1 MTYDDWQ
8 VAIGPKVQGTW
19 NLHNAI
25 PGKDLDF
32 FVLFS
37 SLSGIIGQVGQV
49 NYAAAN
55 TFLDSFVQYRHDLG
69 LPASVLD
76 IGLMADIGYISNR
89 PSILAQ
95 LRSTGMQV
103 LKEPELLDALHLA
116 ILRSPSL
123 PSAAHGTIST
133 TDNGVHSVS
142 NPAHLGI
149 GLKLHVRHNDPRNKA
164 SWKRDARM
172 SGYVHTEESNALPTS
187 DASNAGN
194 RGLVIF
200 LSAVATDPSILD
212 DEETSSELLAS
223 QIGLQ
228 LDSFLLTTESE
239 GEPDLGRSPS
249 DMGVDS
255 LVSIEIRNWWRQT
268 FGLEISVLEILNAK
282 SLKDLGKMAVKGL
295 KQKLEKRNEPS
306 E

>member
-8 VAIGPKVQGTW
+8 ATIAPKVQGTW
-19 NLHNAI
+19 NLHSAI
-25 PGKDLDF
+25 QGKNLDF

-37 SLSGIIGQVGQV
+37 SLSGIIGQIGQV

-55 TFLDSFVQYRHDLG
+55 TFLDSFVQYRHSLG

-76 IGLMADIGYISNR
+76 IGAMSDIGYVSNR

-95 LRSTGMQV
+95 LRSAGMQV
-103 LKEPELLDALHLA
+103 LREPDLLNALHLA

-123 PSAAHGTIST
+123 PSAAHETNST
-133 TDNGVHSVS
+133 TDIGFQSIS
-142 NPAHLGI
+142 NQAQLAI
-149 GLKLHVRHNDPRNKA
+149 GLKLHVRHNDPKNKA
-164 SWKRDARM
+164 LWRRDARM
-172 SGYVHTEESNALPTS
+172 SRYAHTETSNPLLSSDTSNA
-187 DASNAGN
+187 SNKE
-194 RGLVIF
+194 LISF
-200 LSAVATDPSILD
+200 LSAVATDASILD
-212 DEETSSELLAS
+212 DEEKSSELLGS

-228 LDSFLLTTESE
+228 LHSFMLTTESE

-268 FGLEISVLEILNAK
+268 FGVEISVLEIMNAK
-282 SLKDLGKMAVKGL
+282 SLRDLGKMAVKGL
-295 KQKLEKRNEPS
+295 KQRLERRNEPS
-306 E
+306 K